1 MKRTNRIFTVLIF
14 IFLYIPMVV
23 LVLGSF
29 NTGKNLAVFEGFT
42 LNQYK
47 ELFRD
52 ADLLALLGN
61 SLLIAILSTAIA
73 TAFGTFA
80 AVGIHSLKPRMRK
93 AVMTLTNIPM
103 TNPDIVTGISLSLL
117 FVFIGTGMLGQKQS
131 LNFWTLLIAHITFNL
146 PYVILNVMPK
156 LQQMNPA
163 LQDAAMDL
171 GCTPVQSFFK
181 VTIHE
186 IMPGIISGAIMAFTM
201 SLDDFVISYFVTGS
215 EFVTLPVKIYSFTK
229 KPIHPKVYAM
239 FTLLFLLIF
248 VLMVT
253 MNLLQLR
260 GEKRKT
266 DKQARIPSKGMRI
279 FQRVA
284 AIACVAVLLIGSF
297 ALIVTTR
304 QDKITLNVMNWGQ
317 NIADGTE
324 DTLDIIAAFEEK
336 YPNIKVNY
344 SEYASNEELYSK
356 LSTGGLVV
364 DIIIPSDYMI
374 DRMRREGMLQELNF
388 DNIPNYKNVIS
399 TYKDQPYDPENKYS
413 VPYTW
418 GTVGIIYNSK
428 YVDEADVTGWE
439 LLWNEKYA
447 GQILM
452 FDNSRDAF
460 GIAQYKLNSQ
470 SDDPNSF
477 SVNSTDKEELDACA
491 KELAKQKPLVR
502 QYVMD
507 QVYDKMIEENAWI
520 APYYAGDAMMMM
532 DSNEDLRFYL
542 PENQKFNLFIDAMCI
557 PTCAQEK
564 EAAEKFIDFMCDPE
578 ISGANMDY
586 ICYGS
591 PIEGATDYMEEYLA
605 ESEVIY
611 PPDEILSRGTS
622 YGYLPQET
630 IRYVENQFLGI
641 RVGKSADE
649 EEDAASGSAA
659 PAIIMLTALAAAGVF
674 LCLPKRKSK

>member
-1 MKRTNRIFTVLIF
+1 MKKTNRIFTVLIF
-14 IFLYIPMVV
+14 IFLYIPMAV
-23 LVLGSF
+23 LILGSF

-42 LNQYK
+42 LNQYA
-47 ELFRD
+47 EIFRD
-52 ADLLALLGN
+52 EDRFALLGN
-61 SLLIAILSTAIA
+61 SLFIAILSTAIA

-80 AVGIHSLKPRMRK
+80 AVGIHALKPRMRK
-93 AVMTLTNIPM
+93 AVMSLTNIPM

-201 SLDDFVISYFVTGS
+201 SLDDFVISYFVTGTD
-215 EFVTLPVKIYSFTK
+215 FVTLPVKIYSFTK
-229 KPIHPKVYAM
+229 KPIHPKIYAM

-248 VLMVT
+248 VLMVA

-260 GEKRKT
+260 GDKRKT
-266 DKQARIPSKGMRI
+266 EKQTKPINKKMQI
-279 FQRVA
+279 FRRVG
-284 AIACVAVLLIGSF
+284 AIACVMILLSGSLF
-297 ALIVTTR
+297 LIISTR
-304 QDKITLNVMNWGQ
+304 KDKVTLNVMNWGQ
-317 NIADGTE
+317 NIADGS
-324 DTLDIIAAFEEK
+324 DGTLDIITAFEEA
-336 YPNIKVNY
+336 YPHIDVNY

-364 DIIIPSDYMI
+364 DLIIPSDYMI
-374 DRMRREGMLQELNF
+374 ARMISEDMLLELDF
-388 DNIPNYKNVIS
+388 DNIPNYANVNSAYKNQ
-399 TYKDQPYDPENKYS
+399 TYDPENKSS

-428 YVDEADVTGWE
+428 FVDEADVTGWD
-439 LLWNEKYA
+439 LLWNEKYK

-460 GIAQYKLNSQ
+460 GIAQYKLGI
-470 SDDPNSF
+470 D
-477 SVNSTDKEELDACA
+477 VNTTDKAELQRCA
-491 KELAKQKPLVR
+491 DELAKQRPLVQ

-507 QVYDKMIEENAWI
+507 QVYGKMEEGNAWI

-532 DSNEDLRFYL
+532 ENNPDLRFYL
-542 PENQKFNLFIDAMCI
+542 PEDQTFNMFIDAMCI
-557 PTCAQEK
+557 PDCCENK
-564 EAAEKFIDFMCDPE
+564 EAAELFINFMCDPE

-591 PIEGATDYMEEYLA
+591 PIDGATEYMEEYLA

-611 PPDEILSRGTS
+611 PPAEILERGRS
-622 YGYLPQET
+622 YGFLPEDIT
-630 IRYVENQFLGI
+630 RYVENLFLKV
-641 RVGKSADE
+641 R
-649 EEDAASGSAA
+649 
-659 PAIIMLTALAAAGVF
+659 LN
-674 LCLPKRKSK
+674 